1 MSFQCSPSRSIHSN
15 TKIYKHSQRKG
26 PDISIAALW
35 FVQTCLDGNWKSN
48 QLYQCQ
54 NHKNQ
59 MSAICVGWIIFTEY
73 RFPSVYGFKV
83 LETLS
88 SIASMNYTFVNL
100 KKYFAFSSYHQ
111 DCRRASSEGW
121 EPDLLRPRLH
131 HQAQVHG
138 GEHRGGAA
146 RVHHLEEG
154 EQDAQLRHW
163 EGRHQVWFTFYSI
176 WYICSNIWCI
186 S

>member
-1 MSFQCSPSRSIHSN
+1 MGIERAISFIN
-15 TKIYKHSQRKG
+15 VKTIKTKCQQ
-26 PDISIAALW
+26 
-35 FVQTCLDGNWKSN
+35 FVSG
-48 QLYQCQ
+48 
-54 NHKNQ
+54 
-59 MSAICVGWIIFTEY
+59 EY

-88 SIASMNYTFVNL
+88 LIPSINYTFVNL

-154 EQDAQLRHW
+154 EQDAQLWHW
-163 EGRHQVWFTFYSI
+163 EGRHQVDCHLNHFHIFVPACEPTFLPAAPRVASTLPGQHSPTLATTLA
-176 WYICSNIWCI
+176 WWAGLPRLR
-186 S
+186 